1 MATSA
6 EFWASSKIIGRECS
20 KVNKAFLVCI
30 KDKDGNATECEEET
44 NLANSC
50 AAHITERMNKNT
62 KVEFTEFQKC
72 LNESDFRFDDCRKQE
87 KLFLDLWK
95 EKRTLN

>member
-50 AAHITERMNKNT
+50 AAHMYVYVCIC
-62 KVEFTEFQKC
+62 VHI
-72 LNESDFRFDDCRKQE
+72 
-87 KLFLDLWK
+87 
-95 EKRTLN
+95 